1 MQLGATLQ
9 REGLTLSLRSDYRL
23 PELTQALKGHWGAQL
38 PEGLASELL
47 QLSQLRRAAHRAEEG
62 EAAAQARAAYEDRK
76 EKLFAQLRLR

>member
-23 PELTQALKGHWGAQL
+23 PELTQALKVHWGAQL
-38 PEGLASELL
+38 PEGLAAELL
-47 QLSQLRRAAHRAEEG
+47 ELSQLRRAAHRAEDEK
-62 EAAAQARAAYEDRK
+62 AAAQVREAYEARK